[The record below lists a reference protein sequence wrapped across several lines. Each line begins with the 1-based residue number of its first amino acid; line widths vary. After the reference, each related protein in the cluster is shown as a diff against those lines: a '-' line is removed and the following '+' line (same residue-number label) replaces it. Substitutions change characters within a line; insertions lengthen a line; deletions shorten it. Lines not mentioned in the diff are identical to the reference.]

1 MAGEMTTD
9 VSTGAAV
16 TVTAS
21 DPDVVTEP
29 ATAVAVIVADPAPT
43 AVTSPVDDTPAT
55 LGAELVQLIVAEIA
69 VPAWSLATAL
79 NCSVCPA
86 ASELLAPV
94 GCVTETVVRIGAGL
108 DGIDGPPPESPPPE
122 QAATRSSA
130 PTRQRFVPR
139 RGTKFRS
146 PGSRSRPARAVR
158 PATPSVPM
166 NRSIRVVLVAVV
178 FIAAIALA
186 QKPHDQVFCQ
196 LTNVSLKALRRNF
209 SLAGFSVPM
218 RKASV
223 QTPFNEKS
231 ESSWRRSGLR
241 GSRPSGDSTAQAA
254 PKLRTRRVGGGASVA
269 LRPPFP

>member
-94 GCVTETVVRIGAGL
+94 GCVTETVVRTGAGL

-139 RGTKFRS
+139 RGTKFPS

-166 NRSIRVVLVAVV
+166 NRSIRVVLEAVV
-178 FIAAIALA
+178 FIAAIALS
-186 QKPHDQVFCQ
+186 QKPLALAKPESEYSEWGRNCVSASHKS
-196 LTNVSLKALRRNF
+196 TRKWGEVSLAK
-209 SLAGFSVPM
+209 
-218 RKASV
+218 
-223 QTPFNEKS
+223 
-231 ESSWRRSGLR
+231 RSCTTR
-241 GSRPSGDSTAQAA
+241 CETIACIDDVDGDW
-254 PKLRTRRVGGGASVA
+254 PKSVA
-269 LRPPFP
+269 LGDLVCAD

>member
-94 GCVTETVVRIGAGL
+94 GCVTETVVRTGAGL
-108 DGIDGPPPESPPPE
+108 DGIDGPPPSHRRP
-122 QAATRSSA
+122 S
-130 PTRQRFVPR
+130 RQRQEAAPR
-139 RGTKFRS
+139 RGNGLS
-146 PGSRSRPARAVR
+146 P
-158 PATPSVPM
+158 
-166 NRSIRVVLVAVV
+166 
-178 FIAAIALA
+178 AAGL
-186 QKPHDQVFCQ
+186 
-196 LTNVSLKALRRNF
+196 NF
-209 SLAGFSVPM
+209 
-218 RKASV
+218 
-223 QTPFNEKS
+223 
-231 ESSWRRSGLR
+231 
-241 GSRPSGDSTAQAA
+241 
-254 PKLRTRRVGGGASVA
+254 
-269 LRPPFP
+269 RPPAVDHARREQYGRPHPVFP